1 MTWNAPHDVQ
11 VSGAWRYIGHATNED
26 PTFAD
31 DPIGRKV
38 PAVSY
43 FDLAAG
49 WNINE
54 KVAVRGGINNI
65 FDKNPPL
72 LENEIVGG
80 ALPNTWNAYD
90 LLGRHMFVSLTAR
103 F

>member
-1 MTWNAPHDVQ
+1 
-11 VSGAWRYIGHATNED
+11 
-26 PTFAD
+26 
-31 DPIGRKV
+31 
-38 PAVSY
+38 
-43 FDLAAG
+43 
-49 WNINE
+49 
-54 KVAVRGGINNI
+54 VAVRGGINNI